1 MARRDLVSMV
11 SLTPG
16 HPLERRAPEE
26 IPQVKC
32 VSHPLV
38 SIYHDKAGKRPSS
51 EVVNL
56 GERIFAG

>member
-11 SLTPG
+11 SWTPG

-26 IPQVKC
+26 IPRVKC
-32 VSHPLV
+32 VSHPFV
-38 SIYHDKAGKRPSS
+38 STRNDWAGKRPSS